1 MDRFVQ
7 NVEKPLY
14 NLQTLCSHCPKCLKH
29 KQYMLKTFLP
39 VTAATLISDI
49 PPLYPKTNFGP
60 SKNRKKKLPN
70 NIMLSESFWNLCTSK
85 ALIYFCVHPISLIS
99 SELKMLVCQFYWQL
113 LSSSYREIFLL

>member
-39 VTAATLISDI
+39 VTAATLINDI
-49 PPLYPKTNFGP
+49 PPLYPKTIFGH
-60 SKNRKKKLPN
+60 SKNRKKKTP
-70 NIMLSESFWNLCTSK
+70 
-85 ALIYFCVHPISLIS
+85 
-99 SELKMLVCQFYWQL
+99 
-113 LSSSYREIFLL
+113 